1 MTHRAQ
7 PLLYLAEPP
16 ARKTSSGVKISL
28 LDHLLL
34 LATFAL
40 LIGGCV
46 LILDHAS
53 ARSTG
58 LEAQSGDWLVSA
70 SALLGSF
77 GQMLGQYT
85 ALLGAGI
92 LSTLMIIGFVMAL
105 RLLDTAHSRYA
116 GQISRGNEEGGG
128 ITSSRILAKESGGM
142 YLLSPVFQ

>member
-116 GQISRGNEEGGG
+116 GQISRGNEGGG
-128 ITSSRILAKESGGM
+128 ITSSRILAKESGGI